1 VKLAG
6 EPELKGKN
14 AVQSPVPPPIRV
26 AGTPPTVEGLHGGG
40 AVGGGVTVVL
50 PNNQTI

>member
-1 VKLAG
+1 MKLAG

-26 AGTPPTVEGLHGGG
+26 AGWPPTVEGLHGGG
-40 AVGGGVTVVL
+40 AVGSVVVTVVL
-50 PNNQTI
+50 PS